1 MLLRLDKVVRVA
13 APGLHR
19 ACSLV
24 LTEAGLY
31 VLRTGSARAL
41 KHYRRAATGAATPTR
56 PLDAAMRDLQAQE
69 DQIAIT
75 PLDELA
81 RQKDNYFIRLEA
93 VDDLEV
99 RSGKRDPELW
109 IGVTGSEH
117 HLIFPF
123 ATLEEVQTL
132 ERALGKWLKT
142 S

>member
-1 MLLRLDKVVRVA
+1 MLLRFDKVVRVV

-19 ACSLV
+19 AYSLV
-24 LTEAGLY
+24 LTDTGLY
-31 VLRTGSARAL
+31 LIRTGSAGAL
-41 KHYRRAATGAATPTR
+41 KHYRREVNGAVTPTR

-69 DQIAIT
+69 DRITST

-99 RSGKRDPELW
+99 RSGKREPELW

-132 ERALGKWLKT
+132 ERALGKWLKP

>member
-1 MLLRLDKVVRVA
+1 MLRLDKVVRVV

-19 ACSLV
+19 AYSLV
-24 LTEAGLY
+24 LTDAGLY
-31 VLRTGSARAL
+31 VIRTGSAGTL
-41 KHYRRAATGAATPTR
+41 KHYRREATGAVTPTR
-56 PLDAAMRDLQAQE
+56 PPDAAMRDLQARE
-69 DQIAIT
+69 DQINLM

-99 RSGKRDPELW
+99 RSGKREPELW

-132 ERALGKWLKT
+132 ERSLGKWLKT

>member
-1 MLLRLDKVVRVA
+1 MLRLDKVVRVV

-19 ACSLV
+19 AYSLV
-24 LTEAGLY
+24 LTDAGLY
-31 VLRTGSARAL
+31 VICTGSAGSL
-41 KHYRRAATGAATPTR
+41 KHYRREATGTVTPTR
-56 PLDAAMRDLQAQE
+56 PPDAAMRDLQARE
-69 DQIAIT
+69 DQINLM

-99 RSGKRDPELW
+99 RSGKREPELW

-132 ERALGKWLKT
+132 ERSLGKWLKT